1 MSFGIGF
8 QEKLSGH
15 LVALYYFIKLNEKNK
30 VNLFS
35 SFKKKKTSSEP
46 ARCAG
51 LFIII

>member
-1 MSFGIGF
+1 MSFGMGF

-35 SFKKKKTSSEP
+35 SFKKKLAQNP
-46 ARCAG
+46 LVARDY
-51 LFIII
+51 LL

>member
-1 MSFGIGF
+1 MSFGMGF

-35 SFKKKKTSSEP
+35 SLKKKTSSEP